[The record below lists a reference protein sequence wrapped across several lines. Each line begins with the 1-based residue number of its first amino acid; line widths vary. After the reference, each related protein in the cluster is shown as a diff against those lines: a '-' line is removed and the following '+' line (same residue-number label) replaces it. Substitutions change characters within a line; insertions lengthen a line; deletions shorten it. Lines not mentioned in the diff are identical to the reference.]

1 MTPLVLENTPETPLA
16 EDSAVSQVKAK
27 IAADDYKVDAGLVA
41 EEILRRLRF
50 VRWARRELAPPAGR
64 TPQRPVAH

>member
-1 MTPLVLENTPETPLA
+1 MTPLVLERNPDTDAA
-16 EDSAVSQVKAK
+16 EDGAVSQVKAK
-27 IAADDYKVDAGLVA
+27 IAASDYEVDAGLVA
-41 EEILRRLRF
+41 EEIIRRLSL